1 MKRIEKKSMW
11 HIDTDFHQ
19 RFLKVEFGNPFC
31 YFYQKITDQAW
42 QKAHN
47 QSDIKSCKA
56 LTDEDITKK
65 IEEKNRQRSQSI
77 LKRMSTSETRRCM
90 WNFGFS
96 LELVER
102 TYELYA
108 PTRKERDKWVLVL
121 GAIAEMNS

>member
-1 MKRIEKKSMW
+1 
-11 HIDTDFHQ
+11 
-19 RFLKVEFGNPFC
+19 
-31 YFYQKITDQAW
+31 
-42 QKAHN
+42 
-47 QSDIKSCKA
+47 
-56 LTDEDITKK
+56 
-65 IEEKNRQRSQSI
+65 
-77 LKRMSTSETRRCM
+77 M